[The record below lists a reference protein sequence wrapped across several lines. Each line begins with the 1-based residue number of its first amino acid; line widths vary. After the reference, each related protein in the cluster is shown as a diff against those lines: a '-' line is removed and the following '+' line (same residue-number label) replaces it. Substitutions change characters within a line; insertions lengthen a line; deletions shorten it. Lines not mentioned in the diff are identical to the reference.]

1 MINFECLYEISFYQ
15 NKDSILFSKHCK
27 NEYIIWIF
35 CMFLH
40 VTYSYVFLH
49 ISTYFSISHKYLNL
63 HDLQIIFLWLII
75 LFMEYF
81 HISKTVQIHQTSL
94 IVQFIEHSIE
104 NIPIKL
110 KYYLLLKASR

>member
-1 MINFECLYEISFYQ
+1 
-15 NKDSILFSKHCK
+15 
-27 NEYIIWIF
+27 
-35 CMFLH
+35 
-40 VTYSYVFLH
+40 
-49 ISTYFSISHKYLNL
+49 
-63 HDLQIIFLWLII
+63 
-75 LFMEYF
+75 MEYF